1 LLKELGNADVSSLRI
16 QISKLPH
23 AWEGV
28 EWSATPQMWRVSGI
42 EVHGV
47 RLDTHFVREAV
58 KRCREQSWHWK
69 ESSWKAKDI
78 VVKKD
83 GSISFD
89 LSLAGDGGDFT
100 LKKGGWK
107 KDRCVICRWPLFE
120 SSDPVHG
127 IGYTNGQD
135 WLCTECHEKFWKV
148 DGSLR
153 SKNPNII

>member
-1 LLKELGNADVSSLRI
+1 
-16 QISKLPH
+16 
-23 AWEGV
+23 
-28 EWSATPQMWRVSGI
+28 
-42 EVHGV
+42 
-47 RLDTHFVREAV
+47 
-58 KRCREQSWHWK
+58 
-69 ESSWKAKDI
+69 
-78 VVKKD
+78 VKKD

-89 LSLAGDGGDFT
+89 LSLAEDGGDFI